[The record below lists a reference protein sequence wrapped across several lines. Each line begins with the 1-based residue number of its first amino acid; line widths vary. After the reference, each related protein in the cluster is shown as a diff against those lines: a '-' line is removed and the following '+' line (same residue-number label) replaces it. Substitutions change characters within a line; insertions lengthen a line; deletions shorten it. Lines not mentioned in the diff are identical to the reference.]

1 MLAIDSNDEYNE
13 VLPALLRSNSVSDA
27 VNEVRDLLKLDHI
40 TYHLAHKIGDPLDNP
55 FVRTTYPPEW
65 VSHYLLNN
73 LASIDP
79 VVQAGMTSADPFFWC
94 DLETTPEAEKMFV
107 EASKFGIPLN
117 GYSVPHQ
124 DSKGRGSLFSAT
136 LGVENGMEQDRLRS
150 LAEVLQLLAKDFH
163 IKAIAEVY
171 SNDVDMP
178 QLPPR
183 ELECLK
189 WCAEGKTYLEIAM
202 ILELSEHTVRSYLK
216 SARLRLDCVSLAQ
229 AANKASKLKI
239 I

>member
-1 MLAIDSNDEYNE
+1 MTSNPSDEYNE
-13 VLPALLRSNSVSDA
+13 VLSALLRSNSVADA
-27 VNEVRDLLKLDHI
+27 VNEVRDLLGLGHI

-55 FVRTTYPPEW
+55 FVRTTYPAGW
-65 VSHYLLNN
+65 VSYYLLNN
-73 LASIDP
+73 LASTDP
-79 VVQAGMTSADPFFWC
+79 VVRAGMTSTEPFFWA
-94 DLETTPEAEKMFV
+94 DLETTPDTEKMFV
-107 EASKFGIPLN
+107 EASKFDIVLN

-124 DSKGRGSLFSAT
+124 DAKGRGSLFSVT
-136 LGVENGMEQDRLRS
+136 VRKDGREQQKRLQE
-150 LAEVLQLLAKDFH
+150 LAGVLQLLAKDFH

-189 WCAEGKTYLEIAM
+189 WCAEGKTYLEIAI